1 MQRHRYSG
9 AVTELRVSN
18 GPPASPSPFPP
29 SQGGGNRRDGAE
41 CCIAYAG
48 INSRKPMADVRQI
61 AATDKQAD
69 ALVYDWSDSGKCRPT
84 AQLYGLTED
93 EIRIVGAGEK

>member
-1 MQRHRYSG
+1 
-9 AVTELRVSN
+9 
-18 GPPASPSPFPP
+18 
-29 SQGGGNRRDGAE
+29 
-41 CCIAYAG
+41 
-48 INSRKPMADVRQI
+48 MADVRQI

>member
-1 MQRHRYSG
+1 MVGLVETMVTADSFQLAAYGLGWMQRQKRAG
-9 AVTELRVSN
+9 AVS
-18 GPPASPSPFPP
+18 
-29 SQGGGNRRDGAE
+29 RR
-41 CCIAYAG
+41 
-48 INSRKPMADVRQI
+48 PMADVRQI